1 MGALHAGH
9 LALVRHARKLAGD
22 KGSVAVSL
30 FVNPAQFGPKED
42 FSRYPRPIAADTAL
56 CRDAGVDL
64 LFAPAAEVMYFPDA
78 STWIDETLLSL
89 GLCGAVRPG
98 HFKGVCTVVAKLFN
112 IFTPDIAVFGKK
124 DAQQLAVIR
133 RMVRDLNFG
142 VKIVGM
148 ETVREK
154 DGLAL
159 SSRNRYLAEAE
170 RAQAPVLRQALLE
183 AAKAAR
189 ESRLTPGPLSKKL
202 VEMIVKAIG
211 TAPVARIDYVCAVDA
226 ENLGEPGAKTR
237 RLLIAVAVYFGKTRL
252 IDNLDLGVQ

>member
-9 LALVRHARKLAGD
+9 RALVHHARKLAG
-22 KGSVAVSL
+22 KNGFVAVSI

-56 CRDAGVDL
+56 CREAGVDL
-64 LFAPAAEVMYFPDA
+64 LFAPAPDAMYWPDA
-78 STWIDETLLSL
+78 STWIDEASLSM
-89 GLCGAVRPG
+89 GLCGAARPG

-159 SSRNRYLAEAE
+159 SSRNRYLSASE
-170 RAQAPVLRQALLE
+170 RAQAPVLRRALRE
-183 AAKAAR
+183 AASFAATR
-189 ESRLTPGPLSKKL
+189 RLAPEALGRKLIETVRRTIGSAPL
-202 VEMIVKAIG
+202 
-211 TAPVARIDYVCAVDA
+211 ARIDYVSAVDA
-226 ENLGEPGAKTR
+226 ENLGQPHARTK
-237 RLLIAVAVYFGKTRL
+237 RLLVAVAVYFGTTRL
-252 IDNLDLGVQ
+252 IDNLEIRAQ